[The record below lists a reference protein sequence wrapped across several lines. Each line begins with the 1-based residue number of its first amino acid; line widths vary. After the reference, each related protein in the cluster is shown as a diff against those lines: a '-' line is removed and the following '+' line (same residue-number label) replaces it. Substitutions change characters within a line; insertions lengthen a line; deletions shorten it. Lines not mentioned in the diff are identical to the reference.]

1 MSKELIEDFQ
11 NLTSLRSRWMELRS
25 KAEMLLSE
33 AADLDFRIRR
43 ASAVRAVVNGVPL
56 SIPEDEIAED
66 GQDTQTVGNL
76 DEDTRNTYVYKAVR
90 SGGWVVRINGYSM
103 TGREH
108 FFGGKCLGLCLGWT
122 QEKARE
128 VALAWLT
135 RSEIV
140 EE

>member
-76 DEDTRNTYVYKAVR
+76 D
-90 SGGWVVRINGYSM
+90 
-103 TGREH
+103 
-108 FFGGKCLGLCLGWT
+108 
-122 QEKARE
+122 
-128 VALAWLT
+128 
-135 RSEIV
+135 
-140 EE
+140 